1 MPERARV
8 PVVTF
13 AAVTLFVV
21 LALTNK
27 DREPRPTPG
36 PRTFDGANILTVPLA
51 TIQSFV
57 QDDLQFDSVLGAAD
71 EQLVDFQ
78 RVQIGT
84 ETARRARIEPEKG
97 SYRLDTMDLASGRII
112 ARLYSDV
119 EVPKLGLGPWWTA
132 WWIER
137 KGPQGPWRSVFIP
150 ESPRAKRV
158 ELRDMAKL
166 EWHGAGQ
173 WRQGIARFW
182 IVRGEYKGE
191 DPVWLE
197 SWGTCGGCCRQIL
210 VVGGR
215 Y

>member
-51 TIQSFV
+51 PIQSFV

-78 RVQIGT
+78 CVQIGT

-97 SYRLDTMDLASGRII
+97 S
-112 ARLYSDV
+112 
-119 EVPKLGLGPWWTA
+119 
-132 WWIER
+132 
-137 KGPQGPWRSVFIP
+137 RS
-150 ESPRAKRV
+150 EEHKS
-158 ELRDMAKL
+158 
-166 EWHGAGQ
+166 
-173 WRQGIARFW
+173 
-182 IVRGEYKGE
+182 
-191 DPVWLE
+191 
-197 SWGTCGGCCRQIL
+197 
-210 VVGGR
+210 
-215 Y
+215 

>member
-1 MPERARV
+1 MPERARA

-27 DREPRPTPG
+27 HREPRPPPG
-36 PRTFDGANILTVPLA
+36 PRTCDGANNLTVPLA
-51 TIQSFV
+51 AIQSFV

-137 KGPQGPWRSVFIP
+137 KGPQGPWRSEIG
-150 ESPRAKRV
+150 RA
-158 ELRDMAKL
+158 
-166 EWHGAGQ
+166 H
-173 WRQGIARFW
+173 
-182 IVRGEYKGE
+182 
-191 DPVWLE
+191 
-197 SWGTCGGCCRQIL
+197 
-210 VVGGR
+210 
-215 Y
+215 